1 MSYPHDPKDYMS
13 LLQRTLVLKRSDGVP
28 PPVIDTGGPAS
39 SDVIEG
45 RYPQAL
51 SASMSM
57 LAHRIGE
64 GTVRHLL
71 SQTMLWPLPNDCVF
85 QFSGPPP
92 PRPARSSNLPACPA
106 PRVRGLP
113 PPPLPTDVDESGHM
127 NVPHEISSNKRPRLS
142 SWRRR
147 KATTLARKAAEV
159 QATDDLLMDSP
170 EPAPI
175 AVAVPVPPL
184 PLPQPPPPQVPEPV
198 PSRRCAVI
206 VPTRRQMRVLIR
218 SLVRRHRRT
227 SYHKLLCTHLPPHP
241 PAAAVSAV
249 TWAHVHNFTWAV
261 GAAVIPTQLLG
272 SRHNVRA
279 LLAAAA
285 RTGTLASGVRERR
298 VSLPAQL
305 TERLHTTEHPASAP
319 PTGALAVLE
328 RGRRTRAPSACDQG
342 RKRCRPAV
350 EDEHPSV
357 VRRSRGKERKR
368 KRSAAAAAS
377 QSELADL
384 VRDLDHKRSKLHHS
398 VPPLAHHSVPPLA
411 HHSLPL
417 LAQPMTAREAGS
429 QAPTKAMRM
438 PRASRR
444 SLGIAFKG
452 RRGKGARHA
461 ACARRRLRSLGQWLV
476 LRLLLPSL
484 RRTFV
489 CKSPQRYADALSY
502 SPWPRGM
509 WRRAFRRACRKVRR
523 ASLYPLSAPEAYG
536 LLTDPERSS
545 SCATLQLLPKG
556 RGDFR
561 TIHNLSRAVR
571 LPKRWRLDAREA
583 DGAPTLAARGALH
596 EPVNTALAHL
606 LPLLN
611 SLRRRLP
618 SALAT
623 SLLGLSEVH
632 VRWRHFVAERRHLAP
647 DALLRFSST
656 DLTGCFDTIA
666 QPRLFQAIQF
676 ALRLLL
682 TTTAGPPA
690 GRATAAVPATS
701 AATATAMGGA
711 LVSRS
716 AARAPALPPPPRV
729 LIPRSF
735 RVYRPSA
742 GGLVARTLTEVCGGR
757 LVADPLAAAARLA
770 ASGAAHGA
778 LFVESA
784 TVRPQA
790 SRLALAQMREH
801 VFCNVVALDG
811 QFLVQRMG
819 VPQGSVLSSL
829 FCSLHYG
836 AYEHAI
842 LARYL
847 PHRAALGYLPHRAA
861 LESDHQGALG
871 TAVRV
876 RAAPAAPAT
885 AEPHSHEPHSH
896 EPHSHEPH
904 SLQLQ
909 LRLIDDTLH
918 VQTLDATLTAAH
930 PSSMPPPEP
939 ANPIASL
946 EHQLSSFGSVI
957 NPSKVRAYP
966 ATARPSIG
974 ARLAMDAAV
983 EAITDTTNATTNA
996 DADADDVHVLPPGMC
1011 TDAQGRH
1018 FFPWCGW
1025 LIDVATCEVRPHLG
1039 KARLLAAREHRPRRG
1054 SVSLARW
1061 LALACKGLKPKLH
1074 RAFVDPQL
1082 NSGLVVRRNIFH
1094 AFLHALLSSHL
1105 GQQDA
1110 APAALTRALEACVLY
1125 GSRVARTHQR
1135 RAVQM
1140 APHGRCAST
1149 LLAGCEVEY
1158 LGWAAVSVI
1167 CQHRPATLG
1176 APALRRRIRR
1186 RLTLAEQRCVQL
1198 AEPCMPLL
1206 ATACD
1211 AQGLIRLG

>member
-1 MSYPHDPKDYMS
+1 MSYPHDPKDYLS

-45 RYPQAL
+45 RCPQAL

-71 SQTMLWPLPNDCVF
+71 SQTMLWPLPNNCVF

-92 PRPARSSNLPACPA
+92 LRTSAKSANLPACPV

-113 PPPLPTDVDESGHM
+113 PPPPPKDEDESGHM
-127 NVPHEISSNKRPRLS
+127 DVPHDISSNKRPRLS

-147 KATTLARKAAEV
+147 KATRQRAAAQAAAEATALARKAAE
-159 QATDDLLMDSP
+159 ATDDLLMDSP

-175 AVAVPVPPL
+175 AAAVPVPPL
-184 PLPQPPPPQVPEPV
+184 PLPQPPPHPFPEPV
-198 PSRRCAVI
+198 PPRRCAVI

-227 SYHKLLCTHLPPHP
+227 SYHKLLCAHLPPHP

-272 SRHNVRA
+272 SSHNVRA

-305 TERLHTTEHPASAP
+305 TERLHTTEHPASAAP
-319 PTGALAVLE
+319 NGALA
-328 RGRRTRAPSACDQG
+328 APDRG
-342 RKRCRPAV
+342 RKRCRGRCRPSV
-350 EDEHPSV
+350 EHEHPSV
-357 VRRSRGKERKR
+357 VRVPATSRGKERKR

-377 QSELADL
+377 QSEPADL
-384 VRDLDHKRSKLHHS
+384 DRDLDHKRSKLHHS
-398 VPPLAHHSVPPLA
+398 VTP
-411 HHSLPL
+411 
-417 LAQPMTAREAGS
+417 LAQPLTATEAGM

-452 RRGKGARHA
+452 SRGKGARHA

-502 SPWPRGM
+502 SPWPRGI

-523 ASLYPLSAPEAYG
+523 ASLYPLSAPEAFR

-545 SCATLQLLPKG
+545 GCATLQLLPKG

-571 LPKRWRLDAREA
+571 LPKRWRQDAREA

-606 LPLLN
+606 LPLLS

-682 TTTAGPPA
+682 TTTAGPPV
-690 GRATAAVPATS
+690 GRAMAAVPATTAA
-701 AATATAMGGA
+701 AATATGGA

-716 AARAPALPPPPRV
+716 AARAPAPPPPPRV

-778 LFVESA
+778 LFIEGA

-847 PHRAALGYLPHRAA
+847 PHRAALD
-861 LESDHQGALG
+861 SDRQGPLG

-876 RAAPAAPAT
+876 RAAPAAPPT
-885 AEPHSHEPHSH
+885 AEPHA
-896 EPHSHEPH
+896 
-904 SLQLQ
+904 LQLQ

-918 VQTLDATLTAAH
+918 VQTLDATPTAAH
-930 PSSMPPPEP
+930 PSSMPLPEP
-939 ANPIASL
+939 ANLLASL

-957 NPSKVRAYP
+957 NPSKGRTYP
-966 ATARPSIG
+966 ATARPSTG
-974 ARLAMDAAV
+974 ATLAMDATV
-983 EAITDTTNATTNA
+983 DAIIDTTNADATTNAGA

-1011 TDAQGRH
+1011 TDAQGRR

-1025 LIDVATCEVRPHLG
+1025 LIDVETCEARPYLG

-1105 GQQDA
+1105 SQQDA
-1110 APAALTRALEACVLY
+1110 APDALARALEACVLY

-1135 RAVQM
+1135 RAVQL

-1186 RLTLAEQRCVQL
+1186 LLTLAEQRCVQL

-1206 ATACD
+1206 AAACD